1 MKNEKLEMFFLAT
14 IIIIISSF
22 AAMISGSGTVFGIV
36 MWTLIVSVTYLTNRK
51 KRLSKNKETE
61 IQHVPINPTSYI
73 KICPKCKTKLN
84 LNDKFCKAC
93 GYKYVIGTDNNF
105 NRIIVSQS
113 NYDEIF
119 RLDQEAMLTA
129 FINRELKK
137 AQFDPNKMLPADV
150 LKRKNNLSIIFNI
163 LVFIYISLIFFHFP
177 TLTYIIG
184 LVILIVFYRKTKKYD
199 LMTYL
204 KKEIKARP
212 GEKVSNIIMH
222 AKSNLVT
229 DNKQFTRKVAF
240 ITAIVLPLII
250 FMNPHIMYEE
260 TSEGY
265 AVRFYT
271 FGLSNFTSA
280 TIPATHNGKDVVS
293 LRGNTFSNMPFLT
306 TVSLPD
312 TIVEIRG
319 QAFKNDVSLIDVNIP
334 VNLKYLGGGAFYNCM
349 SIRKITL
356 PDSLTELGGESF
368 YGASNLEEITLSKN
382 LTEIRGNTF
391 ENCTSL
397 ETITIPDK
405 VTRIG
410 GHAFYNNSSLSKV
423 NISEYS
429 QLNEIGSSA
438 FRLCGRLYEITLPR
452 GVYINER
459 AFKESPT
466 RIYYFD
472 QELIDRDISGN
483 NTWLKKYEKVTFT
496 DYNISVSIKTYD
508 YNQENLNKG
517 TIIIDFNDEINND
530 IRFSF
535 SSNATKSDI
544 ENDAVKFVYKD
555 YIFQVL
561 SFQENQMVITI
572 NKNIDY
578 KDLKNKESYSFGE
591 EGDSLQLSNSN
602 YIIKLEKKEQI
613 NGRINYYFSCNG
625 SEFNH
630 SIGNGYYTSA
640 TYNNDEVKIQL
651 SSFYGAQGI
660 YLNIYYN

>member
-1 MKNEKLEMFFLAT
+1 MKNEKLEMVFLAT
-14 IIIIISSF
+14 VIIIISSF

-36 MWTLIVSVTYLTNRK
+36 MWTLIVSVTYLANRK
-51 KRLSKNKETE
+51 KRLSKNKETV
-61 IQHVPINPTSYI
+61 QHVPINPTSYI
-73 KICPKCKTKLN
+73 KICPKCKAYIN
-84 LNDKFCKAC
+84 PNENFCKAC
-93 GYKYVIGTDNNF
+93 GYKYVLGADNNS
-105 NRIIVSQS
+105 NRIIVDQN

-119 RLDQEAMLTA
+119 RLDEEKMLSV
-129 FINRELKK
+129 FIQKELKK
-137 AQFDPNKMLPADV
+137 ANFDTNIKMLPADV
-150 LKRKNNLSIIFNI
+150 LKRKNNLSIIFNA

-184 LVILIVFYRKTKKYD
+184 LVILIVFYKKTKKYD

-212 GEKVSNIIMH
+212 NEKISNIIMH
-222 AKSNLVT
+222 TKSNLVNDSKGT
-229 DNKQFTRKVAF
+229 IRKVAF
-240 ITAIVLPLII
+240 ITSIVLPLII
-250 FMNPHIMYEE
+250 FMNPHIIYEE
-260 TSEGY
+260 QSEGY

-271 FGLSNFTSA
+271 FGLSNFTTA
-280 TIPATHNGKDVVS
+280 TIPATHNGKDVIS
-293 LRGNTFSNMPFLT
+293 LRGNTFSNMSFLT
-306 TVSLPD
+306 TVNLPD

-319 QAFKNDVSLIDVNIP
+319 QAFKNDVSLRNVNIP
-334 VNLKYLGGGAFYNCM
+334 VNLKYLGGGAFYNCE

-356 PDSLTELGGESF
+356 PDSLTELGGEAF
-368 YGASNLEEITLSKN
+368 YGASNLEEITLSEN

-397 ETITIPDK
+397 ESITIPDK

-410 GHAFYNNSSLSKV
+410 GHAFYKNSSLSKV
-423 NISEYS
+423 NISRNS

-438 FRLCGRLYEITLPR
+438 FRLCGRLYEITLPS

-466 RIYYFD
+466 KIYYFD
-472 QELIDRDISGN
+472 QDLIDRNISGN

-496 DYNISVSIKTYD
+496 DYNISVSIKSYD

-530 IRFSF
+530 IRFNF
-535 SSNATKSDI
+535 SLNATKGDI
-544 ENDAVKFVYKD
+544 ENDVARFVYKD

-561 SFQENQMVITI
+561 SFQENQMGITI
-572 NKNIDY
+572 NKSVEN
-578 KDLKNKESYSFGE
+578 KDFKNKESYSFGE
-591 EGDSLQLSNSN
+591 EGDVIQLFNSN
-602 YIIKLEKKEQI
+602 YKIKLEKKEI
-613 NGRINYYFSCNG
+613 KDERINYYFSCNG
-625 SEFNH
+625 SSFNH

-640 TYNNDEVKIQL
+640 TYGNDEVKIQL